1 MSGRR
6 MVRTRPR
13 NGLAIGD
20 VLSAAILS
28 ELCWPSDELW
38 LVSGWVTD
46 IPVVNN
52 ADRQFDTV
60 MGDEPR
66 SQMTLSEALGALTR
80 RGTQLHVALRKE
92 EHNQIF
98 IDRLQRA
105 SNADSLHLYSS
116 ADLHEK
122 MMVGW
127 SWLLKG
133 SMNFTWNGVQRNEE
147 SLEFEV
153 GPVEAARQRLELR
166 TRWIGGSV

>member
-6 MVRTRPR
+6 MIRTRPR

-20 VLSAAILS
+20 VLTAAIVS
-28 ELCWPSDELW
+28 ELCSPSVELW

-46 IPVVNN
+46 IPVLNN
-52 ADRQFDTV
+52 EDRQFDAV
-60 MGDEPR
+60 MGGESR
-66 SQMTLSEALGALTR
+66 SHMTLSQALGELTR
-80 RGTQLHVALRKE
+80 RGTELHVALRKE
-92 EHNQIF
+92 EHNQVF
-98 IDRLQRA
+98 VDRLQRSSA
-105 SNADSLHLYSS
+105 VGALHLYSS

-127 SWLLKG
+127 SWVLKG

-153 GPVEAARQRLELR
+153 GQAEAAKQRLELR
-166 TRWIGGSV
+166 TRWIGGAA